1 MLIIK
6 NTVDINETKYLY
18 IVPSHAKICLTEQA
32 RKHQL
37 RTFKS
42 RIPHMPSLTGSSPFY
57 KIPTKEGKAF
67 DYLYK
72 TQTRR
77 KLVTADKENV
87 SLDAINDFQEIPT
100 RRPHRSRR
108 RQGRRKISTY
118 CVCCYLIALPNARMQ
133 LVLKPPSAPSEIP
146 CKIARQSLWTW
157 RRHHKSA
164 QQQITPT

>member
-108 RQGRRKISTY
+108 RQGRRKSECFAILMSAWGY
-118 CVCCYLIALPNARMQ
+118 MLFAL
-133 LVLKPPSAPSEIP
+133 LVV
-146 CKIARQSLWTW
+146 
-157 RRHHKSA
+157 
-164 QQQITPT
+164 